1 MPEYAQEL
9 IQKGELTQEE
19 YDKWGPSGGMGY
31 FTFNFGLDETM
42 ESIEDGLVELYR
54 GEQQDYGCKYFYIE
68 YAGIQ
73 QTGSQK
79 NHVFILYR

>member
-31 FTFNFGLDETM
+31 FTFNFDLTRTM
-42 ESIEDGLVELYR
+42 ESIEDGIVSLYR
-54 GEQQDYGCKYFYIE
+54 QEHDLYGNNYFYIE

-73 QTGSQK
+73 QTGSQQK
-79 NHVFILYR
+79 HVFILYR